1 MQRDAGIMYVARDK
15 VAGVPHHAKAGNI
28 NSALLK
34 APGSGVFILVLD
46 CDMVLHPDFLMRTLP
61 HFYWQPGKQEGED
74 APEGQHSSSCGKD
87 KGVPAATGV
96 HETSPWVLKD
106 KAAFV
111 QTPQVRAEHC
121 CTQCALRGS
130 TGFIGDDVSTSALCR
145 PMQAHP
151 LLHQQIMC
159 ASCSICLH

>member
-1 MQRDAGIMYVARDK
+1 MQRNAGIMYVARDK

-34 APGSGVFILVLD
+34 APGSGDFILVLD

-61 HFYWQPGKQEGED
+61 HFYWQPGKPQE
-74 APEGQHSSSCGKD
+74 APQCQHSSPCD
-87 KGVPAATGV
+87 KEKGAPAATGF
-96 HETSPWVLKD
+96 HEPVPWVLKD

-121 CTQCALRGS
+121 CTQFAFRGS
-130 TGFIGDDVSTSALCR
+130 TVAATTAAREFTAV
-145 PMQAHP
+145 Q
-151 LLHQQIMC
+151 LH
-159 ASCSICLH
+159 